1 MLLARDI
8 SVSLILSGVLLL
20 GMAPAEPNEVS
31 FQTVDGG
38 TVFADVYGTGDRAVI
53 LAHGVRF
60 NKESWKDQATQ
71 LASSGFRVIAIDFRG
86 YGKSRGGPNARP
98 GFEDMYMDVLGAVRY
113 ARETGAKTVAV
124 VGGSMGGFASA
135 NAAVHSKPGEI
146 DRLVMLAHPPI
157 QHPERIAVPT
167 LFVTS
172 EGDSLAPQVRDQYQK
187 APEPK
192 ELLLLPGSAHAQ
204 NIFATDQSAVL
215 MQNIL
220 RFVSARGAVAH

>member
-1 MLLARDI
+1 MA
-8 SVSLILSGVLLL
+8 SVN
-20 GMAPAEPNEVS
+20 PNEVS
-31 FQTVDGG
+31 FPTSDGG
-38 TVFADVYGTGDRAVI
+38 IVFADTYGTGDRAVV

-71 LASSGFRVIAIDFRG
+71 LAASGFRAIAIDFRG
-86 YGKSRGGPNARP
+86 YGKSHGGPNARP
-98 GFEDMYMDVLGAVRY
+98 GFDDLYIDVLAAVRY

-146 DRLVMLAHPPI
+146 DRLVLLANPPI
-157 QHPERIAVPT
+157 AHPERIAVPT
-167 LFVTS
+167 LFITS
-172 EGDSLAPQVRDQYQK
+172 EGDSLAPQVRDQYGK

-192 ELLLLPGSAHAQ
+192 ELVILPGSAHAQ
-204 NIFATDQSAVL
+204 NIFPTDQGPRL

-220 RFVSARGAVAH
+220 RFISQTGGATH